1 MFRRGRKERPRS
13 VDVSSMF
20 VESVDST
27 QATTATQLW
36 VPKPLSE
43 DQEVKVSS
51 CRAYLT
57 LEYYIVTSSR
67 DGGHVAQLQGHRT
80 LKSE

>member
-43 DQEVKVSS
+43 DPEVKVSS

-67 DGGHVAQLQGHRT
+67 DGGARGPVAGASDL
-80 LKSE
+80 EI